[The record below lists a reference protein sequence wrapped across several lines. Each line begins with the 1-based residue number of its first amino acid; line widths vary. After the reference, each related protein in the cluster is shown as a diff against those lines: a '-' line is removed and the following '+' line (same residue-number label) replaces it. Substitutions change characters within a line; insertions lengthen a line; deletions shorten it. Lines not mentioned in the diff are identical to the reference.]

1 MSKMSE
7 LDLAIKELHT
17 VAEHLIN
24 IANSLTAIFSQ
35 PAESNIPGTSKQ
47 EKPKSEPTLTL
58 EKVRGILA
66 DKSRNGFTGEIRELL
81 EKYGGSKLSE
91 ISPERYA
98 DLLKEAEG
106 LK

>member
-1 MSKMSE
+1 MSKTSE

-17 VAEHLIN
+17 VAVHLIN

-47 EKPKSEPTLTL
+47 EKPKSEPPLTL
-58 EKVRGILA
+58 EKLRGILA
-66 DKSRNGFTGEIRELL
+66 DKSRNGFTDAVRALL

-91 ISPERYA
+91 ISPDRYA
-98 DLLKEAEG
+98 ELLKDAEG

>member
-1 MSKMSE
+1 MAKMKE
-7 LDLAIKELHT
+7 LDLIVKELRS
-17 VAEHLIN
+17 AAQSLIN
-24 IANSLTAIFSQ
+24 VADGLPAIFSQ
-35 PAESNIPGTSKQ
+35 PAESNPPGASKQ
-47 EKPKSEPTLTL
+47 VKTKNESNLTL

-91 ISPERYA
+91 ISPDHYA
-98 DLLKEAEG
+98 ELLKDAEG

>member
-1 MSKMSE
+1 MAKMKE
-7 LDLAIKELHT
+7 LDLIVKELRT
-17 VAEHLIN
+17 AAQSLIN
-24 IANSLTAIFSQ
+24 VADGLTALFSQ
-35 PAESNIPGTSKQ
+35 SAESKPPGASKPG
-47 EKPKSEPTLTL
+47 KPKSEPNLTL

-91 ISPERYA
+91 ISPDRYA
-98 DLLKEAEG
+98 ELLKEAEG